1 MSYPSGGKSMTA
13 NGMFLS
19 LLSDSFV
26 SQSQM
31 IMKQYSQAVIRHS
44 LGEQTMVVIFTQA
57 MTSLRTA
64 TKT

>member
-1 MSYPSGGKSMTA
+1 MTA
-13 NGMFLS
+13 HGMFLT

-26 SQSQM
+26 CQM

-44 LGEQTMVVIFTQA
+44 LGEQTVVVILTQA

>member
-26 SQSQM
+26 SHM